1 MKKAKV
7 KLTKIAM
14 KKHIGSEPSEGTNLK
29 GSLAELSRIYYYY
42 SYFNNR
48 QDSFN
53 FLLKYMKENN
63 VNKYKELK
71 KLSHLDIMTTDGW
84 IARLLTLD
92 CILPE
97 EVVDRFNKRIQIL
110 LEKTKNCVVETEIP
124 KTEEKEVLT
133 SVKELLSTTIISEI
147 DDVEDEFFVNFKSD
161 FNIKNYLI
169 SNNVA
174 QATIKMLYDRYN
186 ERHMQILNKERCKQ
200 LSECYSCYT
209 PAEKKAIAKFYE
221 DIAKSC
227 EIVLNNKKR
236 TRKIRT
242 KSSKTN
248 SQLVKNLN
256 FKERDPKTGIETIKA
271 ENIIKKDILVLYDT
285 IKRKVTIYTGD
296 GFSVSG
302 KTLKNYDPEKSFTK
316 TMRKPELDLHNIA
329 KSNKRTVQKNFDSL
343 TTKSLPVSGRMNDN
357 QIIVFVA

>member
-1 MKKAKV
+1 MKKTKI

-14 KKHIGSEPSEGTNLK
+14 KKHIGSEPKEGTNLK
-29 GSLAELSRIYYYY
+29 KSMAELSRIYYYY

-63 VNKYKELK
+63 VDKYKKLK
-71 KLSHLDIMTTDGW
+71 KLTYLDIMTTDGW
-84 IARLLTLD
+84 IARLLTLE

-97 EVVDRFNKRIQIL
+97 EVLDRFNNRIQEL
-110 LEKTKNCVVETEIP
+110 LLKAEKCVVKIEP
-124 KTEEKEVLT
+124 SVEENVLV
-133 SVKELLSTTIISEI
+133 SVKDTLSTIIISEI
-147 DDVEDEFFVNFKSD
+147 DDKEDEFFINFKSD

-174 QATIKMLYDRYN
+174 QGTIKILYDRYT
-186 ERHMQILNKERCKQ
+186 ERHMQVLNKDRCKQ
-200 LSECYSCYT
+200 IAECYSCYT

-221 DIAKSC
+221 DIIKSC
-227 EIVLNNKKR
+227 ETVLNNKKR
-236 TRKIRT
+236 TRKIRS

-248 SQLVKNLN
+248 NQLVKNLN

-271 ENIIKKDILVLYDT
+271 ENIIKKDILVLYD
-285 IKRKVTIYTGD
+285 IVKRKVTIYTGS

-316 TMRKPELDLHNIA
+316 TMRKPELDLPIIA
-329 KSNKRTVQKNFDSL
+329 KSNKRTVQKNFDKL
-343 TTKSLPVSGRMNDN
+343 TTKNLPVSGRFNDN